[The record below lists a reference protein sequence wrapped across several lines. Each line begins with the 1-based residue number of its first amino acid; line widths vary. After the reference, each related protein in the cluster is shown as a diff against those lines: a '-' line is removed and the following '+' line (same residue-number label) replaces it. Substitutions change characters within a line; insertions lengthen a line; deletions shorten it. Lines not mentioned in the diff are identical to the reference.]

1 MSKNTKPA
9 TPPWTDP
16 DDDDVEW
23 TEEMFRHAA
32 IYDGEKLIRPA
43 TGRLGPNGVVP
54 FAPGEK
60 FVGRPRSA
68 NPKKQVT
75 LRLDPDV
82 IEKFRATGRGWQSRI
97 NAELRKALGI

>member
-1 MSKNTKPA
+1 MRIMENIKPA
-9 TPPWTDP
+9 SEPWIDP

-23 TEEMFRHAA
+23 TEEMFRMAA
-32 IYDGEKLIRPA
+32 IYKGDQLIRPA
-43 TGRLGPNGVVP
+43 SGSL
-54 FAPGEK
+54 K
-60 FVGRPRSA
+60 SIGRPPAA

-82 IEKFRATGRGWQSRI
+82 VEAFRATGKGWQSRI

>member
-1 MSKNTKPA
+1 MSRNTKSA
-9 TPPWTDP
+9 SGPWIDA

-23 TEEMFRHAA
+23 TEEMFRMAA
-32 IYDGEKLIRPA
+32 IYRGDQLIRPA
-43 TGRLGPNGVVP
+43 TGTL
-54 FAPGEK
+54 K
-60 FVGRPRSA
+60 SIGRPVSP

-82 IEKFRATGRGWQSRI
+82 IEGFRATGKGWQSRI